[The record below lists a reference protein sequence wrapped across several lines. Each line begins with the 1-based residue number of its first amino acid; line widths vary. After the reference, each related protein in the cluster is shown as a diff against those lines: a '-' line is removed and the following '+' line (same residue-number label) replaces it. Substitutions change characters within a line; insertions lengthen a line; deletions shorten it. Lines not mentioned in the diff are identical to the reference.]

1 MYCSSCGVAVTQGLS
16 YCNRCGSNLGI
27 VRTDVAIKP
36 AESPSSIGVDIF
48 WTTFFGLGLIFGGT
62 VAMKAFGL
70 RETLIIA
77 YMVLSSLAFIGLYGL
92 DLWRFI
98 RFYRSSHKTR
108 QRVQVGTLDTKEL
121 DRAETHGLT
130 KSIPSVTENT
140 TRSLE
145 PLRAAEK
152 QRKL

>member
-1 MYCSSCGVAVTQGLS
+1 MYCSSCGVAVTEGLS

-27 VRTDVAIKP
+27 VRAALAIKP

-48 WTTFFGLGLIFGGT
+48 WTTVFGLGLIFGGT
-62 VAMKAFGL
+62 VAMKAFDL

-77 YMVLSSLAFIGLYGL
+77 YMLLSSLAFIGLYGM

-98 RFYRSSHKTR
+98 LFYRSSHETR
-108 QRVQVGTLDTKEL
+108 PRVQVGRLETKEL

-130 KSIPSVTENT
+130 EPISSVTEST

-145 PLRAAEK
+145 PLRAVEE
-152 QRKL
+152 QGKL